1 MTKHTLLLVLMPC
14 LMMAAASEARADDL
28 FSETPAHSLSADTL
42 PVTADTLT
50 TPTSGRR
57 GQWALQAGVNIG
69 QLAHS
74 GPDIQQILH
83 TYGVSYYDLRLKW
96 QATPGIQA
104 DAYDRAMNY
113 PRIQLGL
120 MYADMNR
127 LEIYRPQTPYRSHI
141 GHIWTL
147 YGGIQWDA
155 WRSGRWSAGVDLQNG
170 IGYCPNPYNI
180 YTNDDQ
186 WIIGSHLTIFVNL
199 GAYLRYQFS
208 PRWALTLGP
217 DFKHYSNGTLDR
229 PNLGANSVGVS
240 VGVEWKTQPLPGREA
255 RNYSVLQRHSTPLPA
270 REGLWEGS
278 FYLDLTVGLGMRA
291 LIDGFQVNHTS
302 HHSIYGFPMVLI
314 APMWRWHLLHATGI
328 GIDYSYLDYVY
339 RIRNFDQIL
348 EARGRHHTP
357 RHGYSPHVL
366 GLSLRHEIF
375 YKQMSLNVGLGWN
388 IHKHL
393 GYTSEVEESW
403 LYQHVGLRY
412 SFPFTRNRLYLGFQ
426 IKAHRF
432 GKVDCVQ
439 LVSGWRLG
447 K

>member
-1 MTKHTLLLVLMPC
+1 MKHLLILILACLSAAGTKAQNDSLTAAPLPSDTL
-14 LMMAAASEARADDL
+14 A
-28 FSETPAHSLSADTL
+28 TPAPKGVWSL
-42 PVTADTLT
+42 
-50 TPTSGRR
+50 
-57 GQWALQAGVNIG
+57 
-69 QLAHS
+69 QLGGDVGYFMHS
-74 GPDIQQILH
+74 GPDIKQILH
-83 TYGVSYYDLRLKW
+83 SYTVSYYDLRLKW
-96 QATPGIQA
+96 QATPSAASSAFDKGL
-104 DAYDRAMNY
+104 NY
-113 PRIQLGL
+113 PRLQFGL
-120 MYADMNR
+120 MYADMNH
-127 LEIYRPQTPYRSHI
+127 LDIYRPKTPYHSHI

-147 YGGIQWDA
+147 YGGIQVDL
-155 WRSGRWSAGVDLQNG
+155 WRKGRWSAGVDLQNG
-170 IGYCPNPYNI
+170 VGYCTHPYDI

-186 WIIGSHLTIFVNL
+186 WIIGSRLTIFVNL
-199 GAYLRYQFS
+199 GAYLRYQMS

-240 VGVEWKTQPLPGREA
+240 VGVEWKTQTPKTPKTHPLTPP
-255 RNYSVLQRHSTPLPA
+255 STGGVGDESSFA
-270 REGLWEGS
+270 
-278 FYLDLTVGLGMRA
+278 FYLDVTAGMGMRA
-291 LIDGFQVNHTS
+291 LIDGFQVSHTS
-302 HHSIYGFPMVLI
+302 HHAIYAFPTFMI
-314 APMWRWHLLHATGI
+314 APMWRWNLLHATGI

-339 RIRNFDQIL
+339 RIRDFDQIL
-348 EARGRHHTP
+348 EARGTSHTP

-388 IHKHL
+388 VFKRL
-393 GYTSEVEESW
+393 GYTSEKEESW

-439 LVSGWRLG
+439 LVTGYRIG